1 MNATIKDIMSTRVVT
16 VRGDTPFKEMAA
28 MLGRTR
34 VSAFPVTDEAGK
46 IIGIVSEGDMLI
58 KEADQAGHPGLF
70 TGLRRSREHERAAGV
85 TAADVMTRAPVT
97 IGPDESVERAAF
109 LMYDHGIK
117 RLPVVDGAGHL
128 AGIVSRADV
137 LSVFDRPDEEI
148 RRDIIQEL
156 LLRSFLVDPQHLG
169 VTVDNGVVTL
179 SGRPE
184 SEHLGRQI
192 AEAVQHV
199 DGVVAVHDQLAYSA
213 QRPPSGQVLPGGA
226 VTR

>member
-199 DGVVAVHDQLAYSA
+199 DGVVAVHDQLACSA

>member
-1 MNATIKDIMSTRVVT
+1 VIAMNATIKDIMSTRVVT

-46 IIGIVSEGDMLI
+46 IIGIVSEADMLI

-109 LMYDHGIK
+109 LMYDHGVK

-137 LSVFDRPDEEI
+137 LSVFDRPDEDI

-169 VTVDNGVVTL
+169 ITVDNGVVTL
-179 SGRPE
+179 SGRVE
-184 SEHLGRQI
+184 SDHLGRQI

-213 QRPPSGQVLPGGA
+213 QRPPSGQAPPMA
-226 VTR
+226 Q

>member
-16 VRGDTPFKEMAA
+16 VREDTPFKEMAA

-34 VSAFPVTDEAGK
+34 VSAFPVTDQAGK
-46 IIGIVSEGDMLI
+46 VIGIVSEGDMLI

-70 TGLRRSREHERAAGV
+70 TGLRRGREHEKAAGV
-85 TAADVMTRAPVT
+85 TAADVMTRVPVT

-109 LMYDHGIK
+109 LMYDHGVK

-137 LSVFDRPDEEI
+137 LSVYDRPDEEI
-148 RRDIIQEL
+148 RRDVIGEL
-156 LLRSFLVDPQHLG
+156 RKRGLLADPPHLEI
-169 VTVDNGVVTL
+169 TVDNGAVTL

-184 SEHLGRQI
+184 SDELGRQI
-192 AEAVQHV
+192 AEAVHHV
-199 DGVVAVHDQLAYSA
+199 NGVVTVHDQLAYSA
-213 QRPPSGQVLPGGA
+213 ERPPSSQAAPLAP
-226 VTR
+226 

>member
-213 QRPPSGQVLPGGA
+213 QRPPSGQVLPVA
-226 VTR
+226 Q

>member
-1 MNATIKDIMSTRVVT
+1 
-16 VRGDTPFKEMAA
+16 
-28 MLGRTR
+28 
-34 VSAFPVTDEAGK
+34 
-46 IIGIVSEGDMLI
+46 
-58 KEADQAGHPGLF
+58 
-70 TGLRRSREHERAAGV
+70 V

-213 QRPPSGQVLPGGA
+213 QRPPSGQVLPVA
-226 VTR
+226 Q

>member
-34 VSAFPVTDEAGK
+34 VSAFPVTDKAGK
-46 IIGIVSEGDMLI
+46 IIGIVSEADMLI

-70 TGLRRSREHERAAGV
+70 TGLRRGREHEKAAGV

-109 LMYDHGIK
+109 LMYDHGVK

-148 RRDIIQEL
+148 RRDVIQEL
-156 LLRSFLVDPQHLG
+156 LKRGLLGDPRHLEI
-169 VTVDNGVVTL
+169 TVDNGAVTL

-184 SEHLGRQI
+184 SEQLGRQI
-192 AEAVQHV
+192 AEAVQHI
-199 DGVVAVHDQLAYSA
+199 DGVVAVHDHLIYSGS
-213 QRPPSGQVLPGGA
+213 RPPAAP
-226 VTR
+226 

>member
-1 MNATIKDIMSTRVVT
+1 VIAMNATIKDIMSTRVVT

-213 QRPPSGQVLPGGA
+213 
-226 VTR
+226 

>member
-199 DGVVAVHDQLAYSA
+199 DGVVAVHDQLACSA
-213 QRPPSGQVLPGGA
+213 QRPPSGQVLPVA
-226 VTR
+226 Q

>member
-1 MNATIKDIMSTRVVT
+1 VIAMNATIKDIMSTRVVT

-213 QRPPSGQVLPGGA
+213 QRPPSGQVLPVA
-226 VTR
+226 Q

>member
-109 LMYDHGIK
+109 LTYDHGIK